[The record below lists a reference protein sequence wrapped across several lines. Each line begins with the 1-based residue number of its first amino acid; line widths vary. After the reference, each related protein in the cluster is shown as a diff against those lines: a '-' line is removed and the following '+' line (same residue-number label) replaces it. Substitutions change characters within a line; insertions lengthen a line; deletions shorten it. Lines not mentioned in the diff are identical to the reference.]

1 MACKPGTQS
10 LENSPPATTSAVL
23 KGKRKIAN
31 RSEKKDC
38 EILFILLC

>member
-1 MACKPGTQS
+1 MACLAHKVWKTR
-10 LENSPPATTSAVL
+10 PPPTTSAVL
-23 KGKRKIAN
+23 KGTRKIAN